1 MAKDKSKR
9 FKHILVPNMA
19 PIHFELF
26 RNIFRHMGYQVDV
39 LTNSSN
45 NLIQEGLRYVHNDT
59 CYPALVVIGQVLDAL
74 KTKNYDPETTAVVLT
89 QTGGGCRASNY
100 LKLLRKALDRA
111 GYEKVSVLSLNLAH
125 LEKENHIHVDLK
137 MIRRMVA
144 GLVYG
149 DLLMFLGNQIRPY
162 EKETGKTDDVIEKWV
177 TKLSHEINHGHA
189 LSIHSMKKY
198 TKQIAHDLATI
209 ETEQRNKIK
218 VGVVGEI
225 FVKYSSVGN
234 NNLEQFLLDE
244 GCEIRVPGIMGFVLY
259 SISARMD
266 AIELYGGSS
275 IKHWII
281 RLLYRYV
288 LKMEKVMIKAIDQE
302 KKFEPMMPFTH
313 TKETAKK
320 IIGLGAIMGEGWL
333 LTAEMA
339 VLCEEGFPNII
350 CTQPFGCLPNHI
362 VGKGMIRKI
371 KEIEP
376 NANIVPI
383 DYDPSAT
390 KVNQENRIKLMLS
403 VARNDTK

>member
-1 MAKDKSKR
+1 MAKDKSKN
-9 FKHILVPNMA
+9 FKNILVPNMA
-19 PIHFELF
+19 PIHFEIF
-26 RNIFRHMGYQVDV
+26 RNILRHMGYQVVV

-74 KTKNYDPETTAVVLT
+74 KNGNYDQETTAVVLT

-100 LKLLRKALDRA
+100 LKLLRKALNRA
-111 GYEKVSVLSLNLAH
+111 GYEKVTVLSMNLAS
-125 LEKENHIHVDLK
+125 LEKDNHIHVTFK
-137 MIRRMVA
+137 MIHRMVA

-149 DLLMFLGNQIRPY
+149 DLLMFLGNQVRPY
-162 EKETGKTDDVIEKWV
+162 EKEKGKTDQVIKKWV
-177 TKLSHEINHGHA
+177 DKLSDEINHGHA
-189 LSIHSMKKY
+189 LSIRSMKKY
-198 TKQIAHDLATI
+198 TKQISHDLASVETI
-209 ETEQRNKIK
+209 KKDTIK

-225 FVKYSSVGN
+225 FVKYSAVGN

-244 GCEIRVPGIMGFVLY
+244 GCEVRVPGIMGFVLY

-275 IKHWII
+275 FKHFIIKF
-281 RLLYRYV
+281 LYNYV
-288 LKMEKVMIKAIDQE
+288 LKMENVMIKAIEEE
-302 KKFEPMMPFTH
+302 KKFAPMLPFTH
-313 TKETAKK
+313 TKEIAKK

-339 VLCEEGFPNII
+339 ALCEEGFPNIV

-371 KEIEP
+371 KELEP